1 MVNDELC
8 VLARRMAEG
17 LTTGGYRGMN
27 TCPIPT
33 NK

>member
-1 MVNDELC
+1 
-8 VLARRMAEG
+8 LARRMAEG

-27 TCPIPT
+27 TFPIPT